1 MSQQQSADWVRLAQS
16 PSQTE
21 RIEAFFGG
29 HGYEP
34 HRHDTYAIG
43 QTIAGVQSFHYRGGL
58 QHSLPGGRWCFTRT
72 KYTMARR
79 APRRGFTTA
88 WSISNRR

>member
-16 PSQTE
+16 PSRTE
-21 RIEAFFGG
+21 RIEAVFGG

-58 QHSLPGGRWCFTRT
+58 QHSLPGD
-72 KYTMARR
+72 
-79 APRRGFTTA
+79 APRRLYKKLYLTA
-88 WSISNRR
+88 VYILRI